1 MHFDLWTFAL
11 QAINVVVLVWLLA
24 RFLFRPVAGIVA
36 ARRAAAN
43 ALLADAEATRAKA
56 QAEAAALAKQR
67 RELTAD
73 GESIT
78 AAARASA
85 EAERATIVHQAE
97 SAAAK
102 LRDDAEQ
109 AIAREQQVGHE
120 AFEREASDL
129 ALTIAMRL
137 LERLP
142 VRVLNQA
149 FLEGIAEVLA
159 THPARASLTGAPVE
173 VRSAAPLEPTT
184 QAECEAMLTRLI
196 GPVYELTF
204 RTDPA
209 LIAGIELAF
218 SDVLIRNSWQAD
230 LERIRSRLHEDF
242 GHDVASQRLA

>member
-1 MHFDLWTFAL
+1 
-11 QAINVVVLVWLLA
+11 LA
-24 RFLFRPVAGIVA
+24 
-36 ARRAAAN
+36 
-43 ALLADAEATRAKA
+43 E
-56 QAEAAALAKQR
+56 QR

-109 AIAREQQVGHE
+109 AIAREQQVRHE
-120 AFEREASDL
+120 ALEHEAEDL

-159 THPARASLTGAPVE
+159 THPARASLMGVPVE
-173 VRSAAPLEPTT
+173 VRSAAPLEPTSR
-184 QAECEAMLTRLI
+184 AECEAMLTRLI
-196 GPVYELTF
+196 GGVHELTF
-204 RTDPA
+204 RTDPT
-209 LIAGIELAF
+209 LIAGVELAF
-218 SDVLIRNSWQAD
+218 SDVLIRNSWRAD
-230 LERIRSRLHEDF
+230 LERIRSKLHEDL
-242 GHDVASQRLA
+242 GHDVASQRLV